1 MVALYIVVSILS
13 GFGNV
18 IGASYK
24 YFLPTAFVVGVVAP
38 RFAMYLLLFCAGY
51 IDLFKKLMAMES
63 DLYFADV
70 FFILG
75 VPPVMLLGICCGILA
90 GIALGRIMLDRRII
104 LLFSLTSLVVGVFG
118 LSAVVRS
125 GANFGTLKEI
135 ANSASYYGLMFAVP
149 VLFPKVED
157 IFKLLRFF
165 VLMLIPAAF
174 HGLYH
179 FQFGIFGFEEDYMN
193 SGLSMNM
200 DYLFSDEAIFGPF
213 ASQGALAGTM
223 AIAASI
229 CAFSFITPKE
239 LLKKVAFPPRW
250 LAACLVVLFM
260 AAAILSLKRFPVTV
274 LPFSLIGYFL
284 IRNRF
289 GTAFAYFGAIS
300 CAIGLVAMSETLAQR
315 LPDWQQSLDNV
326 IDRGGNDTSTYLFK
340 IRTLNTRLEDFA
352 YLKES
357 ENWQPFGT
365 TWFKNSEPGE
375 YGVHSL
381 VVKIFLRYGWVPIGG
396 FMMVLLPAVVFIH
409 MRLLRRIRTL
419 QQRIFI
425 FVTAMAISMFLA
437 AALGAAFFTTFPI
450 PVLFGFCLGVAVT
463 TGIIPPKEALKRPA
477 EAEPKQLHPL
487 QPPMPGR
494 A

>member
-1 MVALYIVVSILS
+1 MVALYIVISILS

-24 YFLPTAFVVGVVAP
+24 YFLPAAFIVGVVAP
-38 RFAMYLLLFCAGY
+38 RVAMYLLLFCAGY

-90 GIALGRIMLDRRII
+90 GIALGRINLDRRII
-104 LLFSLTSLVVGVFG
+104 LLFSLTSVVVGIFG
-118 LSAVVRS
+118 ISAVLRS

-165 VLMLIPAAF
+165 VIMLIPAAF

-179 FQFGIFGFEEDYMN
+179 FHFGLFGFEQDYMN

-200 DYLFSDEAIFGPF
+200 DYLYSDEAIYGPF

-229 CAFSFITPKE
+229 CAFSFLTPKA

-250 LAACLVVLFM
+250 IAGCLVILFM
-260 AAAILSLKRFPVTV
+260 AAAIFSLKRFPVTV
-274 LPFSLIGYFL
+274 LPFTVIGYFL

-289 GTAFAYFGAIS
+289 GTAFAYVGAIS
-300 CAIGLVAMSETLAQR
+300 SAIGLIAMSEVLAQR
-315 LPDWQQSLDNV
+315 LPDWQQNLDSV

-357 ENWQPFGT
+357 ENWEPFGT

-396 FMMVLLPAVVFIH
+396 VMMILMPGVVFLH
-409 MRLLRRIRTL
+409 MRLLRRNRDL
-419 QQRIFI
+419 QQRLFI
-425 FVTAMAISMFLA
+425 YMTAMAISMFLA

-463 TGIIPPKEALKRPA
+463 TGILPPRAALKKPVKV
-477 EAEPKQLHPL
+477 EPEPIAPL
-487 QPPMPGR
+487 QPPVPRR